1 MRHDK
6 NRAIKLRKLGNSYQQ
21 ISVILG
27 APKSTLSYWL
37 KDIKLSQG
45 AEIKIQSR
53 RNSIGITKLISRNK
67 EQTVLAE
74 KRYKEIRERGE
85 KESKKLL
92 SNSLFILGVSLY
104 WAEGYKQGAHGSK
117 WKSVDFANSDP
128 NMIEIMVK
136 FFVKFLKIKPSDI
149 KIQIMLHDPESVDKV
164 INFWHNITRI
174 PKNNFIK
181 THYSII
187 RTGRNKPIRK
197 LKHGTIHLR
206 INNVNSFFRLIGW
219 IDGLKNKFI

>member
-92 SNSLFILGVSLY
+92 SNSLFILGSLY
-104 WAEGYKQGAHGSK
+104 IGPRDISRAHTEASG
-117 WKSVDFANSDP
+117 
-128 NMIEIMVK
+128 
-136 FFVKFLKIKPSDI
+136 
-149 KIQIMLHDPESVDKV
+149 KV
-164 INFWHNITRI
+164 
-174 PKNNFIK
+174 
-181 THYSII
+181 
-187 RTGRNKPIRK
+187 
-197 LKHGTIHLR
+197 
-206 INNVNSFFRLIGW
+206 
-219 IDGLKNKFI
+219 